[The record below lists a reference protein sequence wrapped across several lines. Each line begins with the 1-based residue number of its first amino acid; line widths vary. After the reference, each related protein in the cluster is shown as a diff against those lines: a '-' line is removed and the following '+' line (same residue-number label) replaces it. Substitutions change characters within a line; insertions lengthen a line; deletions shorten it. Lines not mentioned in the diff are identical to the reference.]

1 MRSTLKAG
9 SFNGVPSVLGIPLL
23 TILVPTLERVTKLTV
38 SIPMV
43 EVILERVTKLSV
55 SIPMVEEMV
64 MVMVKRILVWFLIL
78 LFGLPVMISVFQS
91 LRNPKNPFLI
101 PLICMIYLVYS
112 SC

>member
-1 MRSTLKAG
+1 MLLPCVMSMVNPYLRSKLKAG
-9 SFNGVPSVLGIPLL
+9 PFNGAPSVLAIPQL
-23 TILVPTLERVTKLTV
+23 TILVLTLERVA
-38 SIPMV
+38 
-43 EVILERVTKLSV
+43 KLSV

-91 LRNPKNPFLI
+91 LRNPRNPFLI
-101 PLICMIYLVYS
+101 LPICMVYLVSS